1 MCSGAIYPSRTGGAL
16 HLAYRLGEMGYVAG
30 DFDGSTGTAY
40 FFDFVN
46 WVVIRKAGGQRP
58 LRFVPGT
65 TYEPIRE
72 LARRANLDRVM
83 RQHRRQ
89 RLRRTIESARPPP
102 PPPPPPPRRRTH
114 LDVTALGS
122 GEAIAPPSGKP

>member
-1 MCSGAIYPSRTGGAL
+1 MKKETKDILLRACLTPLLVLLLSCYHRFWSRCDHFNSKQFRYLTQK
-16 HLAYRLGEMGYVAG
+16 R
-30 DFDGSTGTAY
+30 Y

-89 RLRRTIESARPPP
+89 RLRRTIRDTIE
-102 PPPPPPPRRRTH
+102 
-114 LDVTALGS
+114 
-122 GEAIAPPSGKP
+122 